1 MLEISILSGIILLLE
16 NILLEIILGK
26 TSIGTSSNQGGQ
38 SMMYGK
44 QTIFLIFL
52 LLALPLSGCTSS
64 PGQSNISQGESL
76 VETENPCLQ
85 PSESVTQSL
94 TAVLVNGE
102 ERLFRLSVPSSDAGT
117 ELPVIIAFHGGG
129 DAEEDFAQQ
138 NQFDQLGEQEKF
150 IMVYA
155 ITEDDRTLAE
165 GDWFLNTAAT
175 SRDDNDFSES
185 IVDELGKA
193 YCVDEDRLYAIGYS
207 LGSMFTYEIAC
218 QLSDRFAAVASF
230 AGTMPVSPET
240 CAMNGNMAVLHI
252 HGKLDYI
259 IDYDEDWDWKDGE
272 MEGVGTMSNIP
283 GMIDYWADKLN
294 CQNDDTHSHLF
305 SGDEVEH
312 IVHSECTGGARVEHY
327 GMEAQEHSWPNQ
339 VDGTA
344 TYRLIWNFLSDF
356 TN

>member
-1 MLEISILSGIILLLE
+1 MLEISILSGLILLLE

>member
-1 MLEISILSGIILLLE
+1 MA
-16 NILLEIILGK
+16 NR
-26 TSIGTSSNQGGQ
+26 
-38 SMMYGK
+38 K
-44 QTIFLIFL
+44 QTIFWILI

-64 PGQSNISQGESL
+64 PSEDYEFKGETL
-76 VETENPCLQ
+76 VESQNPCQ
-85 PSESVTQSL
+85 EPSESMTQSM
-94 TAVLVNGE
+94 TSILVNGE
-102 ERLFRLSVPSSDAGT
+102 ERMFRLSVPSSDAGT
-117 ELPVIIAFHGGG
+117 KLAIVIAFHGGG
-129 DAEEDFAQQ
+129 DAEEDFPQQ
-138 NQFDQLGEQEKF
+138 SQFDQLGEIEKF
-150 IMVYA
+150 IMVYPIA
-155 ITEDDRTLAE
+155 EEERTLAE

-185 IVDELGKA
+185 IVDELSKA

-218 QLSDRFAAVASF
+218 QLSDTFAAVASF

-240 CAMNGNMAVLHI
+240 CDMTGSMSVLHI

-272 MEGVGTMSNIP
+272 MEGVGTMSNVP
-283 GMIDYWADKLN
+283 GMIDYWAQKLN
-294 CQNDDTHSHLF
+294 CQNDNTHSHLF

-312 IVHSECTGGARVEHY
+312 IVHSECNADARVEHY
-327 GMEAQEHSWPNQ
+327 GMEAQEHTWPNQ

-344 TYRLIWNFLSDF
+344 TYRLMWNFLSDF

>member
-1 MLEISILSGIILLLE
+1 MLEISILSGLILLLE

-207 LGSMFTYEIAC
+207 LGSMYTYEIAC
-218 QLSDRFAAVASF
+218 QLNDRFAAVASF